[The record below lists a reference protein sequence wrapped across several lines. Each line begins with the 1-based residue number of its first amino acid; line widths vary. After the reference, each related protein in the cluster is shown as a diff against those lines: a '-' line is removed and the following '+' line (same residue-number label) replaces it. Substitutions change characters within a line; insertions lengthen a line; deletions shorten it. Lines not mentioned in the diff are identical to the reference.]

1 MSMSKSLIL
10 CAVVTVGLSGAAWAA
25 DAKNGLGQSFGLG
38 QPITEG
44 DIKAWDITILPDGT
58 NLPAGSGTAAAGA
71 KVFAEKCSIC
81 HGEGGK
87 GGKNAALISDEPIK
101 GRGIEANKTIK
112 NFWANATTLY
122 DYVRRAMP
130 WPSPRTLSDQE
141 VYDLVAFI
149 LAGNKIIDEK
159 AVMDAKTLPQVKMP
173 NRDNFIIKFP
183 DRI

>member
-1 MSMSKSLIL
+1 MSMSKSLTL
-10 CAVVTVGLSGAAWAA
+10 SAVVAIGLSGAALAA
-25 DAKNGLGQSFGLG
+25 DAKNGLGQPPGLG
-38 QPITEG
+38 QPITES

-58 NLPAGSGTAAAGA
+58 NLPAGRGTAAAGA
-71 KVFAEKCSIC
+71 KIVAEKCAPC
-81 HGEGGK
+81 HGEGAK
-87 GGKNAALISDEPIK
+87 GGKNAALISDEPLK
-101 GRGIEANKTIK
+101 GSGIEANKTIK

-122 DYVRRAMP
+122 DYIRRAMP

-141 VYDLVAFI
+141 VYDIVAFL
-149 LAGNKIIDEK
+149 LAGNKIIDEN